1 MILSQFLFSN
11 LPSKLHLNI
20 GQLCVHKTFI
30 FYNVEWKTYTFL
42 VFIKKQVF
50 LQCYSGDKKKTF
62 LDGNTF
68 LLFEISFV
76 TK

>member
-1 MILSQFLFSN
+1 LSQFLFLN
-11 LPSKLHLNI
+11 FPSKVHLNI
-20 GQLCVHKTFI
+20 GRLYVHKTFI
-30 FYNVEWKTYTFL
+30 FYNVERKKHTFL
-42 VFIKKQVF
+42 VIVKNKFF

-68 LLFEISFV
+68 LLFEISLV